1 MDVQGGQLG
10 AGRWLKDVS
19 FFDEPGDQEHQ
30 VHMEGYQVSNQCQ
43 ALVRDGCLVPTK
55 DAPELGYVRQST
67 NDVYVPD
74 VYYKVSPTLGL
85 SVPLRSSLLFLF
97 FFNHCRLQF
106 FGLARCA
113 SAKCFTGSL
122 DSFFFKW
129 LSTYYVSR
137 WPPATHQVTSLLFT
151 EFLLNFRV
159 RVTEFSG
166 PLSLVG
172 FFFLEEGGR
181 VGFQP
186 TGCFRVPTI
195 DTCSPSFHRFL
206 LLRPITLVTRVLFFF
221 ACFHISHFRFLCS

>member
-97 FFNHCRLQF
+97 FSTIAGCSFSAWLVAQ
-106 FGLARCA
+106 ARNV
-113 SAKCFTGSL
+113 L
-122 DSFFFKW
+122 PDLW
-129 LSTYYVSR
+129 
-137 WPPATHQVTSLLFT
+137 
-151 EFLLNFRV
+151 
-159 RVTEFSG
+159 
-166 PLSLVG
+166 
-172 FFFLEEGGR
+172 
-181 VGFQP
+181 
-186 TGCFRVPTI
+186 I
-195 DTCSPSFHRFL
+195 
-206 LLRPITLVTRVLFFF
+206 LFF
-221 ACFHISHFRFLCS
+221 

>member
-1 MDVQGGQLG
+1 MPG
-10 AGRWLKDVS
+10 AGARRLPGAHQRRARTRLRPPVHQRRLRPRRLLQGESHPRPVRSAS
-19 FFDEPGDQEHQ
+19 FF
-30 VHMEGYQVSNQCQ
+30 
-43 ALVRDGCLVPTK
+43 
-55 DAPELGYVRQST
+55 
-67 NDVYVPD
+67 
-74 VYYKVSPTLGL
+74 
-85 SVPLRSSLLFLF
+85 SSFSF
-97 FFNHCRLQF
+97 FFQPLPVAVFRL
-106 FGLARCA
+106 
-113 SAKCFTGSL
+113 GSL
-122 DSFFFKW
+122 RKREMFYRIFGFFFFKW

-221 ACFHISHFRFLCS
+221 CVFPHISFPVPLQLIDSIHRLFLLCSPTRTVWHFFLPSFLFFFTFFHYRNPF